1 MNFPQIGR
9 LLQWSSLCAINMI
22 AKLNLPW
29 LVFWNHI
36 HACIHIVINSHG
48 IQPSIVS
55 QVQRPSVSNVP
66 LYIFFMGEFPDF
78 WDWLCGLWC
87 PAYTRVARCPCMHR
101 LFPFAFPY
109 LGVFPFTLLHLPLN
123 FIVSSL

>member
-29 LVFWNHI
+29 LVFWNRI
-36 HACIHIVINSHG
+36 HACIHIVINSHAWHPAIHCFTG
-48 IQPSIVS
+48 SAPVG
-55 QVQRPSVSNVP
+55 VQCP
-66 LYIFFMGEFPDF
+66 LIYIFFLGEFPDF

-87 PAYTRVARCPCMHR
+87 PGLTPVLQGVHASP
-101 LFPFAFPY
+101 FPSPFHIW
-109 LGVFPFTLLHLPLN
+109 VFFHSHFFTCH
-123 FIVSSL
+123 